1 MPTGGSFTDIKKSG
15 AIKMTNGH
23 VRNES
28 TENNVLGVLRHTSV
42 LWSGAPCR
50 CSTTIEEQLEG
61 TFTENGDLS
70 YWRDRFP
77 NVATF
82 SDEIRLD
89 QNQIERMKTEVF
101 DELFTTYDLGTEM
114 AEAHDAL
121 RLFHDAARAV
131 RHPLREFKELRDRI
145 LRKYKVRKHLVNK
158 QDPIAEEIG
167 QLWMQ
172 YRYAI
177 MPLVYSVHDVM
188 DLHYQSKNLYKT
200 VRRRVKGEIIRNDPG
215 DAEDYFYTFI
225 NGVGV
230 VANITAKGRWSSQA
244 SRAFSQVR
252 INPVST
258 AWEVIPYSFVVDW
271 FVNVGSYLNAVA
283 SSLTTTAVE
292 HKACVAIRESYQA
305 DTYCRIKIDDSYS
318 VTKPYDSCEVS
329 AGLTRPKT
337 YTGGGVSYLEGT
349 LSTKVVDNYS
359 RVLFKPFDLSLAYAP
374 FINWKRAIDAL
385 VLGNNNAIKALRRLK

>member
-1 MPTGGSFTDIKKSG
+1 MPVGGSFTDIKKSG
-15 AIKMTNGH
+15 AIKMTSGY

-28 TENNVLGVLRHTSV
+28 TENHLLGVRRYASDLI
-42 LWSGAPCR
+42 LGAPCR
-50 CSTTIEEQLEG
+50 CGAKIEEQLEG
-61 TFTENGDLS
+61 SYTEQGDLT
-70 YWRDRFP
+70 YWRNRFP
-77 NVATF
+77 DVATF

-89 QNQIERMKTEVF
+89 ENQIERMKTEVF

-121 RLFHDAARAV
+121 RLFQDAARAV

-145 LRKYKVRKHLVNK
+145 LRKYKARKHLVHK
-158 QDPIAEEIG
+158 QDPLAEEIG

-188 DLHYQSKNLYKT
+188 DLHRQSKNLYKT

-225 NGVGV
+225 HGAGV

-252 INPVST
+252 MNPVST
-258 AWEVIPYSFVVDW
+258 AWEVIPFSFVIDW
-271 FVNVGSYLNAVA
+271 FVNVGSYLNATA
-283 SSLTTTAVE
+283 NSLTTTAVE

-305 DTYCRIKIDDSYS
+305 DTFCHIKIDDSYS
-318 VTKPYDSCEVS
+318 VTKNFNSCEQS
-329 AGLTRPKT
+329 AGFEPSKT
-337 YTGGGVSYLEGT
+337 YTGGGISYLEGT

-359 RVLFKPFDLSLAYAP
+359 RVLFQPFDLSLAYAP